1 MTLAELLRP
10 LLLLALAAGAA
21 LLLSV
26 ATGSVSLAPD
36 QVLAVFGGGGS
47 ELQRT
52 LILELRLPRTLSA
65 FATGGLLAVAGA
77 LMQVLLRLY
86 HPLVQ

>member
-1 MTLAELLRP
+1 MGDRGPREEVGVSVVHVWYLLGQLALTFLATV
-10 LLLLALAAGAA
+10 LLLALAAGAA

-47 ELQRT
+47 GMGT
-52 LILELRLPRTLSA
+52 IPTW
-65 FATGGLLAVAGA
+65 FNGF
-77 LMQVLLRLY
+77 
-86 HPLVQ
+86 